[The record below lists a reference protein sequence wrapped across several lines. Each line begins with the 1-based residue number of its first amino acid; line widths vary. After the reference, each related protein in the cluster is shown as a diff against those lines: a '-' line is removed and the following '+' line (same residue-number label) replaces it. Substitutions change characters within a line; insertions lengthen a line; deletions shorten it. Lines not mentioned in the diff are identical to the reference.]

1 MHPDA
6 YRSPADIIAVAAAL
20 HVLDRRRWHGSSSG
34 VSFSENVVEN
44 HRSSSSSSDSEPHQ
58 PQRHHAAARAGGN
71 SLTSSSDAAVEAA
84 VTSCFSGNGGGGLIS
99 IGHGLRRYLS
109 AAPASLLQTS
119 DAGLDA
125 ILDALEGR
133 QRQPPAQFYGDLWV
147 EMRSGIRYSGAG
159 VRRIAGYAS
168 LEPFSAQIA
177 LLALGAMPTPSSHL
191 GPFRHYQHVAWLGT
205 HLWRHSQH
213 VALLAL
219 GEMLVPSIRQ
229 GPLRIRCRH
238 WSVADCLAA
247 GDAILR
253 AAAAVEEEEEEVGEV
268 EPAAQSSFASQP
280 LPLPLGLAGLDED
293 DWFGLTL
300 SICEEDADECS
311 PPSSMPDTFS
321 DPRALVWDMGS
332 GSHLPYS
339 PEANEATWEL
349 YQAVHVDV
357 FDAVARK
364 IQGQIQAAL
373 TPLPRPTASVLPVG
387 YRSNERGSGSNSSGL
402 ERPAL
407 PMAALLSFAR
417 ENGLRFPNHAQVWGA
432 RGRGGGGITGQ
443 SRPAHRCPPHTLRT
457 SGILHLGLPP
467 PSLRAVPAAVCLGL
481 QPEVHWPPG
490 FALYREPA
498 VAAGME

>member
-1 MHPDA
+1 MQ
-6 YRSPADIIAVAAAL
+6 
-20 HVLDRRRWHGSSSG
+20 W
-34 VSFSENVVEN
+34 
-44 HRSSSSSSDSEPHQ
+44 
-58 PQRHHAAARAGGN
+58 GGC
-71 SLTSSSDAAVEAA
+71 A
-84 VTSCFSGNGGGGLIS
+84 
-99 IGHGLRRYLS
+99 
-109 AAPASLLQTS
+109 
-119 DAGLDA
+119 
-125 ILDALEGR
+125 
-133 QRQPPAQFYGDLWV
+133 
-147 EMRSGIRYSGAG
+147 
-159 VRRIAGYAS
+159 
-168 LEPFSAQIA
+168 
-177 LLALGAMPTPSSHL
+177 
-191 GPFRHYQHVAWLGT
+191 AWLSM
-205 HLWRHSQH
+205 HLWRRYQR
-213 VALLAL
+213 VALLAP
-219 GEMLVPSIRQ
+219 GVMPVPSICQ
-229 GPLRIRCRH
+229 GPSRIRCRH
-238 WSVADCLAA
+238 WSVADCLTA

-253 AAAAVEEEEEEVGEV
+253 AAAAVEEEEEKGREA

-387 YRSNERGSGSNSSGL
+387 SRSNERGSGSNSSGL

-432 RGRGGGGITGQ
+432 RGRGGGDYRAVTSCPPLSSTHPAHIRHSSPRPSPPLFAAQ
-443 SRPAHRCPPHTLRT
+443 SLLLSASAFNRRCIGRPASRYIVSQQWLQVWTEVWIHGR
-457 SGILHLGLPP
+457 
-467 PSLRAVPAAVCLGL
+467 VPV
-481 QPEVHWPPG
+481 
-490 FALYREPA
+490 
-498 VAAGME
+498 